1 MTRIKKRGLDYFPMD
16 ADFTRQSAVRRIMK
30 REGEGAA
37 VVLIDV
43 LCAVYSIEGY
53 YARIHDYFYE
63 DIAAGC
69 YERGVEDVKRI
80 VALAID
86 YGLFDAAMFMRHGIL
101 TSVEI
106 QQQFLHCTRRRVN
119 THIVPEY
126 LLVDDVDA
134 PEVQPERARKSR
146 TTRQRSTAP
155 TSMSSALSVTFNPEN
170 ATSEPHSIAEQS
182 KNTPL
187 QFPLEQG
194 EGEEENN
201 ASPRMDET
209 HQQPTS
215 ATLSMTAAPSTTGT
229 TAALPP
235 CTTEAIDQLQPPT
248 DGLKRNYDGLL
259 LSLRLF
265 RIPPNEQY
273 AIIRK
278 SNFGVIGHPVWKGI
292 SSLHNSKGK
301 IKMPGRYLLSM
312 R

>member
-30 REGEGAA
+30 KEGEGAA

-53 YARIHDYFYE
+53 YAQIHEFFYE

-80 VALAID
+80 VALAVE
-86 YGLFDAAMFMRHGIL
+86 YGLFDADLFQRCGIL

-134 PEVQPERARKSR
+134 PEVQPERARKLR
-146 TTRQRSTAP
+146 TARQKSTAP
-155 TSMSSALSVTFNPEN
+155 TSMSGVVSVTFNPEN
-170 ATSEPHSIAEQS
+170 ATSHPHSIAKQS

-194 EGEEENN
+194 ETVEENN
-201 ASPRMDET
+201 ASPRMNEP
-209 HQQPTS
+209 HQP
-215 ATLSMTAAPSTTGT
+215 ATATK
-229 TAALPP
+229 LPP
-235 CTTEAIDQLQPPT
+235 CTAEQIDQLQPPT
-248 DGLKRNYDGLL
+248 DGLQRNYDCLL
-259 LSLRLF
+259 LSLRQF
-265 RIPPNEQY
+265 RIPPEEQY

-278 SNFGVIGHPVWKGI
+278 SNFGLIGHPVWKGI
-292 SSLHNSKGK
+292 GGLHKNGTK

-312 R
+312 K